1 MASLASINVKFSA
14 DLKQFSSEMQNSL
27 REIEKFGS
35 KLQSIGRSMSTY
47 ITAPLLIAGAAGI
60 KFASDYEESLNKVD
74 AAFKGSSDQV
84 KEFAKTSLISS
95 GIAEG
100 TALDLAATYGDMAT
114 SLGLSTSAAAK
125 MSTELVGL
133 AGDLSSFKNIG
144 IDQANT
150 ALSAIF
156 TGETESLKKLGI
168 VMTEANLQAFAY
180 SQGIQT
186 QIKDMDQAS
195 KVNLRYAYIMSV
207 TKNAQGD
214 FTKTSGGAANQMR
227 IFQESMKQLAQQF
240 GSIILPVFTKIVN
253 GLNEMIAY
261 FSSFSTETKTV
272 IVVVAAIAAAIGPLV
287 LGIGAVISLMPT
299 LIAGFTALTGPVGLT
314 VVALSAV
321 AAVMVTQWQPIKKI
335 LVDVANYFID
345 LYNSSTVF
353 RIGVEGILLSFKNMW
368 AGVKFVFNA
377 LVSAGKYTIGQLFNG
392 FSTLGKLIK
401 AALTFDLKGIK
412 EALTSGFSGSS
423 KNAKVFFNSLKD
435 NSKNAAGEI
444 GKNFNTAITNS
455 FSKGKIAK
463 ITIPKESVDA
473 KGVSESVS
481 EGVVNGAATGAA
493 KIGEKLKEGTVAF
506 YEAQISKLE
515 EQQKKVAT
523 TEAAYYT
530 LGNAIAQIQSK
541 IDAIA
546 VPKMEPIDLQA
557 VGPTKSF
564 DKISVNMSKLQSD
577 MAAKAGGIKASLD
590 SITEA
595 GRQLKQNVADA
606 VLPALTDAFN
616 TMGDGIVGSLGL
628 AETGFQGF
636 IGGLVQTI
644 TKLIAMMLSAS
655 ISQSI
660 AGATASGA
668 ATGPAAIFTTPAF
681 IATAVSGVIAA
692 FAAIPKFET
701 GGVVGGTSFYGD
713 RILARVNSGEL
724 ILNQKQQQRLSGQL
738 DSKVPINVSLG
749 GGFVVDGNKLRLVLD
764 RTDARKNRIG

>member
-47 ITAPLLIAGAAGI
+47 ITAPLLVAGAAGI

-74 AAFKGSSDQV
+74 AAFKSSSDQV
-84 KEFAKTSLISS
+84 KEFAKTSLTSS

-144 IDQANT
+144 IEQANT
-150 ALSAIF
+150 ALSGIF

-207 TKNAQGD
+207 TQNAQGD
-214 FTKTSGGAANQMR
+214 FAKTSGGAANQMR

-240 GSIILPVFTKIVN
+240 GSIILPVFTKIVS
-253 GLNEMIAY
+253 GLNEMITY
-261 FSSFSTETKTV
+261 FGSLSTETKTT
-272 IVVVAAIAAAIGPLV
+272 IVVIAGIAAAIGPLV
-287 LGIGAVISLMPT
+287 LAIGAVISLMPT

-314 VVALSAV
+314 VIALSAV
-321 AAVMVTQWQPIKKI
+321 AAVVVTQWQPIKKI
-335 LVDVANYFID
+335 LVDIANYFID

-412 EALTSGFSGSS
+412 EALASGFSGSS
-423 KNAKVFFNSLKD
+423 KNAKDFFNSLKD
-435 NSKNAAGEI
+435 NSKNASGEI
-444 GKNFNTAITNS
+444 GKNINTAITNS
-455 FSKGKIAK
+455 FSKGKVAK

-506 YEAQISKLE
+506 YEAQISKLQ
-515 EQQKKVAT
+515 EQQKEVAT

-557 VGPTKSF
+557 VGPTESF
-564 DKISVNMSKLQSD
+564 DKISVNMAVMQSD
-577 MAAKAGGIKASLD
+577 IAAKAAGIKASLD

-660 AGATASGA
+660 AGATASAA

-701 GGVVGGTSFYGD
+701 GGIVGGTSFNGD
-713 RILARVNSGEL
+713 KILARVNSGEL
-724 ILNQKQQQRLSGQL
+724 ILNQKQQQRLSSQL